1 MHLLTWAD
9 GTTIHK
15 EADSLHNSC
24 GIIKTLVWYEI
35 RRLGGHPHTP
45 VTRTLRSNAS
55 QQSYE
60 DEAYVFDEAPDLED
74 LEDLD

>member
-24 GIIKTLVWYEI
+24 GIIKTLIWYEMTG
-35 RRLGGHPHTP
+35 LGDIHTLQSRAP
-45 VTRTLRSNAS
+45 FVRT
-55 QQSYE
+55 QQSSE
-60 DEAYVFDEAPDLED
+60 DEAYVFDEAPDLKD